1 MNKLPKRLGAGF
13 LAVVISLTST
23 LGITDAYTA
32 KAENNTS
39 LHAPTIGDTVTW
51 DCVYFGSYPQTEIT
65 VATDSEVYNSL
76 QNAAGWDDNGDIT
89 IGTEKYHR
97 MQKKDAT
104 STALLAYTWED
115 DNVYHY
121 FKYEPIKW
129 RVMDVSETEIY
140 MVSDKILDT
149 RRFNHMATPAYWEES
164 MVRSFLNGFDG
175 TENNIGFDFST
186 KGFILRAFTAEE
198 QEQLVLSGN
207 EKIKLLTL
215 NEVSESTPTNYGFIS
230 HEARKCLSSDY
241 AHAMGVYFDTA
252 GFSKWWLSTS
262 GATNLTALYIQ
273 SNGVIYTKGSSVA
286 FTQNGIRPAI
296 HLSREAE
303 QLYTYAGTVSSDGTE
318 QLPDPTATPIPSP
331 TAVVTI
337 PVSPTPADPT
347 TTPAPTVTEAVTPS
361 TTPTVVPSATPTV
374 VPSAT
379 PTVVPSA
386 TPTVIPSATPTVV
399 PSVTPTV
406 VPSATPTTV
415 PVTKSPE
422 MSEIP
427 ATPLPQKTLPIKK
440 GTIFKDTKTKAVYKI
455 TKVATKKP
463 GAVQYVKPTNNNVT
477 TVTIPATIKINKKT
491 YKVTSIANKALQKKK
506 KLKKVVIG
514 KNVSSIGKNAFY
526 GCKKLK
532 TIQIKTTKLKAKKV
546 GKNAF
551 KGIYKKAKIK
561 VPAKKLKA
569 YKKILKSAG
578 TGKNVKI
585 TK

>member
-13 LAVVISLTST
+13 LAAVIALTST

-32 KAENNTS
+32 KAENNTT

-65 VATDSEVYNSL
+65 ATTDSDVYNSL
-76 QNAAGWDDNGDIT
+76 QNASGWDDNGDII

-104 STALLAYTWED
+104 STAIYNWEN

-129 RVMDVSETEIY
+129 RVLDVSETEIY

-149 RRFNHMATPAYWEES
+149 QRFNHMATPAYWEES
-164 MVRSFLNGFDG
+164 MVRSFLNSFDG

-186 KGFILRAFTAEE
+186 KGFILRAFTTEE
-198 QEQLVLSGN
+198 QEQLILSGN

-230 HEARKCLSSDY
+230 DEARKCLSSDY
-241 AHAMGVYFDTA
+241 AHAMGVYFDTT

-296 HLSREAE
+296 HLNCEAK
-303 QLYTYAGTVSSDGTE
+303 QLYTYAGTVSSDGTQ

-331 TAVVTI
+331 TTVVTI

-347 TTPAPTVTEAVTPS
+347 TTPVPTVTQTVTPTTAPSVTPS
-361 TTPTVVPSATPTV
+361 ASPSATPTV
-374 VPSAT
+374 KPDPTTTATATPSPEVTKIAPTPIETVSPTLVQKTPTVTVSPTVGTQAT
-379 PTVVPSA
+379 PTPTK
-386 TPTVIPSATPTVV
+386 TPTVKKELFLKTRR
-399 PSVTPTV
+399 
-406 VPSATPTTV
+406 
-415 PVTKSPE
+415 
-422 MSEIP
+422 
-427 ATPLPQKTLPIKK
+427 QKLSTR
-440 GTIFKDTKTKAVYKI
+440 
-455 TKVATKKP
+455 
-463 GAVQYVKPTNNNVT
+463 
-477 TVTIPATIKINKKT
+477 
-491 YKVTSIANKALQKKK
+491 LQK
-506 KLKKVVIG
+506 LLP
-514 KNVSSIGKNAFY
+514 KNRELFNM
-526 GCKKLK
+526 
-532 TIQIKTTKLKAKKV
+532 
-546 GKNAF
+546 
-551 KGIYKKAKIK
+551 
-561 VPAKKLKA
+561 
-569 YKKILKSAG
+569 
-578 TGKNVKI
+578 
-585 TK
+585 